1 MTNEWTKPEHSR
13 AYLRRA
19 KRQTQ
24 RQMGDETLL
33 AELPPDCRRVLDL
46 GCGAGHL
53 LGLVLERFPEAS
65 GVGMDFSAT
74 MLEQAQLRFGD
85 DPRVELI
92 ERSLDDPL
100 PLLGPFDAI
109 VSSFAIHH
117 CSDARKQ
124 AIYEEAFAQL
134 RPGGVFG
141 NLEHVASP
149 TVAMHERFLRE
160 LHIPLA
166 EDDPSNQL
174 LAAGTQLQWLCE
186 IGYEE
191 VDCYWKWREMAL
203 LIGKKPTL

>member
-1 MTNEWTKPEHSR
+1 MTNEWTKPEHSL

-33 AELPPDCRRVLDL
+33 AELPADCGRFLDL

-53 LGLVLERFPEAS
+53 FGLVLERFPEATC
-65 GVGMDFSAT
+65 VALDFSPT
-74 MLEQAQLRFGD
+74 MLAQARERFGD

-92 ERSLDDPL
+92 ERSLDESL
-100 PLLGPFDAI
+100 PEIGPFDAI
-109 VSSFAIHH
+109 ISSFAIHH
-117 CSDARKQ
+117 CGDARKR
-124 AIYEEAFAQL
+124 ALYAEAFAQL
-134 RPGGVFG
+134 RPGGVFC

-149 TVAMHERFLRE
+149 TVQMHEKFLSE
-160 LHIPLA
+160 LHIPLE

-174 LAAGTQLQWLCE
+174 LDPATQLEWLRE
-186 IGYEE
+186 IGYEQ

-203 LIGKKPTL
+203 LIGKRPAA

>member
-1 MTNEWTKPEHSR
+1 MPNEWIKPEHSL

-33 AELPPDCRRVLDL
+33 AELPSDTRRVLDL

-53 LGLVLERFPEAS
+53 LGLVLERYPEAT
-65 GVGMDFSAT
+65 GIGLDFSAT
-74 MLEQAQLRFGD
+74 MLDQARERFSAD
-85 DPRVELI
+85 KRVELI
-92 ERSLDDPL
+92 ERSLDASL
-100 PLLGPFDAI
+100 PELGPFDAI

-117 CSDARKQ
+117 CSDVRKR
-124 AIYEEAFAQL
+124 AIYHEAFAQL
-134 RPGGVFG
+134 RPGGVFC

-149 TVAMHERFLRE
+149 SSAMHEKFLSE
-160 LHIPLA
+160 LDIPLA

-174 LAAGTQLQWLCE
+174 LDIPTQLQWLRE

-203 LIGKKPTL
+203 LIGKRPE